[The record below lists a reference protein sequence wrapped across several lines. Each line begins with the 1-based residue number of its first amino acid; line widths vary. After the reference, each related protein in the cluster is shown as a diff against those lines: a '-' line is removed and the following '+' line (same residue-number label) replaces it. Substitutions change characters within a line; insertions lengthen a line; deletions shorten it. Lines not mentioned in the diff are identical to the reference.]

1 MQPQDDIRP
10 GLLRRRVIFVALAV
24 LIADLATKQVMLGWV
39 FDPPQRVE
47 ILPFLNF
54 VPVWN
59 PGISFGMLSDGGM
72 SPRQLQ

>member
-24 LIADLATKQVMLGWV
+24 LIVDLATKQVMLGWV

-59 PGISFGMLSDGGM
+59 LS
-72 SPRQLQ
+72 LIHI

>member
-39 FDPPQRVE
+39 FDPPQGVE

-59 PGISFGMLSDGGM
+59 SGISLGMLSPSRYD
-72 SPRQLQ
+72 